1 MYYTLIIS
9 LFIPSTQS
17 ACYARARLKSCEELF
32 VVTKYLVKTD
42 HGDVVVHINETC
54 ENALDND
61 LLSLEAPT
69 TENTQDI
76 TFEVPLRA
84 FGAKMLE
91 IIDMVGTGS
100 FNASATMLD
109 MMKKEKAT
117 SDLNKIERWAKT
129 HYQTA

>member
-1 MYYTLIIS
+1 M
-9 LFIPSTQS
+9 
-17 ACYARARLKSCEELF
+17 
-32 VVTKYLVKTD
+32 VTKYLVKTD